1 MKKFITLILLWLPAA
16 AFAHDGAET
25 IFNLISLQAQVTREA
40 PNDLLQAVLSVD
52 MEDRDPTKLA
62 DRANRTMQDA
72 LKTAAAFKT
81 VKVKSGNYQTYPVY
95 DKTHITHWRMRQE
108 LKLESKDFEAATAL
122 IAKLQGAL
130 QLGNMDFSV
139 APETQRAVENSLITE
154 AIQAFSARAD
164 IVRAALKAHSYKV
177 KELQINTGQGNS
189 RPMLARQ
196 LMSKSAEIVSAPG
209 VEAGTSQVSVN
220 VTGSIKL
227 D

>member
-16 AFAHDGAET
+16 AFAHDSAET

-52 MEDRDPTKLA
+52 MEDRDPAKLA
-62 DRANRTMQDA
+62 DS
-72 LKTAAAFKT
+72 AFKT

-95 DKTHITHWRMRQE
+95 DKTHIARWRIRQE

-130 QLGNMDFSV
+130 QLGNMEFSV
-139 APETQRAVENSLITE
+139 APETQRAVENTLITE

-164 IVRAALKAHSYKV
+164 IVRAALKANTYKV
-177 KELQINTGQGNS
+177 KELQINTGQGNP
-189 RPMLARQ
+189 RPMMARQ
-196 LMSKSAEIVSAPG
+196 LRSQSAETVSAPA
-209 VEAGTSQVSVN
+209 VEAGTSQISVN